1 MAFSTEQTYVVSGN
15 LISATTKDTNTL
27 SYEDFIH
34 SNLLAQMGA
43 DKKLGS
49 RFVDPA
55 GWLSFFKN
63 TVGNLFWNL
72 SEQGTSTLKI
82 SAGTASITV
91 LQILEQSFFKRLN
104 QAQIDSAT
112 ASIDLF
118 VQLPE
123 DDPAF
128 ILYNVKSHAQI
139 SAAAKAIKPPQKATY
154 SVNLQISIAHTGSEI
169 ALCNVFFQT
178 SQAVSD
184 ELFTQKFAIKDLIGN
199 INVFY
204 LKAQLSETNYGQIR
218 QQVIEKLGENINT
231 NILLVAD
238 NSETPSP
245 PSPTEARSF
254 IRSLKI

>member
-1 MAFSTEQTYVVSGN
+1 MAFSTEQAYVVSGN
-15 LISATTKDTNTL
+15 LISATEEDTSAV

-49 RFVDPA
+49 RFVDPI
-55 GWLSFFKN
+55 GWLSFYKN
-63 TVGNLFWNL
+63 TVGNLFWSL

-91 LQILEQSFFKRLN
+91 PQILEQSFFKRLN

-112 ASIDLF
+112 ASVDLF
-118 VQLPE
+118 NQLPE

-128 ILYNVKSHAQI
+128 ILYNMKSHAQI

-169 ALCNVFFQT
+169 SLCNVFFQT

-184 ELFTQKFAIKDLIGN
+184 DLFTQKFAIKDLIDN

-204 LKAQLSETNYGQIR
+204 LKAQISESNYAKIR
-218 QQVIEKLGENINT
+218 QQVIEKLGENIDT
-231 NILLVAD
+231 SILLVAD
-238 NSETPSP
+238 NTETPAI
-245 PSPTEARSF
+245 PSHAEARSF

>member
-15 LISATTKDTNTL
+15 LISAIATDTSAV
-27 SYEDFIH
+27 SYEDLIH

-49 RFVDPA
+49 RFVDPT
-55 GWLSFFKN
+55 GWLSFYKN
-63 TVGNLFWNL
+63 TVGNLFWSL

-82 SAGTASITV
+82 SAGTSIITV
-91 LQILEQSFFKRLN
+91 PQILAQSFFKQLS
-104 QAQIDSAT
+104 QEQIDSAT

-118 VQLPE
+118 NQLLE

-128 ILYNVKSHAQI
+128 ILYNLKSHAQL
-139 SAAAKAIKPPQKATY
+139 SAASKAIKPPQKATY

-178 SQAVSD
+178 SQAVSND
-184 ELFTQKFAIKDLIGN
+184 LFTQKFTVKDLIGN
-199 INVFY
+199 INVYY
-204 LKAQLSETNYGQIR
+204 LKAQISESNYAKIR
-218 QQVIEKLGENINT
+218 QQVIEKLGENIDT
-231 NILLVAD
+231 SILLVAD
-238 NSETPSP
+238 DTETPAP
-245 PSPTEARSF
+245 PSHAEARSF